1 MLMAVA
7 CVIIAYLIGSISS
20 AYIVSRLFGYPHIL
34 AEKDGRISA
43 ATVFRKVGFFP
54 FLLVVAMDIS
64 LAVSAVTVARILTGS
79 RDMMMLAGLAAV
91 AGHNWSL
98 FLRFRGGLGAT
109 AICGALGAV
118 VYPQLVWGLGA
129 AGLIFILTLRPG
141 LSTVGGIITTSAA
154 LLIQSG
160 FGIIALFPL
169 ALMGLMLGKRAQ
181 VLRSTRHA
189 VQPKIISRTS
199 G

>member
-1 MLMAVA
+1 MWMAVA
-7 CVIIAYLIGSISS
+7 CILIAYLIGSISS
-20 AYIVSRLFGYPHIL
+20 AYIISRLFGYPDIL
-34 AEKDGRISA
+34 AERDGRISA
-43 ATVFRKVGFFP
+43 ATVFRKAGFFP
-54 FLLVVAMDIS
+54 FILVVVMDIS

-129 AGLIFILTLRPG
+129 AGLIFLLTLRPG
-141 LSTVGGIITTSAA
+141 ISTIGGIITTSAA

-160 FGIIALFPL
+160 FGFIALFPL

-181 VLRSTRHA
+181 VLRSARVA
-189 VQPKIISRTS
+189 VRSKIISRAS